1 MESIDIRIQKEWN
14 EFEKEELHK
23 TALSA
28 FVQNGLEQDKI
39 LLSLNVASIGFFINF
54 LTSFKIETKS
64 GLMTL
69 IVIGLSILCFLIS
82 TTSILLIF
90 SENKK
95 YLKELLKNNF
105 QDNKSLDILD
115 KVRLWTFILGIIF
128 GVIFSI
134 FIVINNIKLK
144 EQNVENQQKVVKT
157 ENIGKKSLNE
167 LGSHINNV
175 NSEKKTNE
183 SLNQLASHMNG
194 DGKSNTQDS
203 KIQESQKNE

>member
-64 GLMTL
+64 DLMIL

-95 YLKELLKNNF
+95 YLKELLK
-105 QDNKSLDILD
+105 
-115 KVRLWTFILGIIF
+115 
-128 GVIFSI
+128 
-134 FIVINNIKLK
+134 
-144 EQNVENQQKVVKT
+144 
-157 ENIGKKSLNE
+157 IGRA
-167 LGSHINNV
+167 HV
-175 NSEKKTNE
+175 
-183 SLNQLASHMNG
+183 
-194 DGKSNTQDS
+194 
-203 KIQESQKNE
+203 

>member
-1 MESIDIRIQKEWN
+1 MESMDIRIQKDWN
-14 EFEKEELHK
+14 EFQKEELHK

-54 LTSFKIETKS
+54 LISFKIESKS
-64 GLMTL
+64 DLMTL
-69 IVIGLSILCFLIS
+69 IVIGLSIVCFLIS
-82 TTSILLIF
+82 TASILLIF

-105 QDNKSLDILD
+105 QDNKLLDILD

-144 EQNVENQQKVVKT
+144 EQNMEIVQKVIKS
-157 ENIGKKSLNE
+157 ENVGERSLNE
-167 LGSHINNV
+167 LASHINNV
-175 NSEKKTNE
+175 CSDKKTNE
-183 SLNQLASHMNG
+183 SLNQLGSHIKDDN
-194 DGKSNTQDS
+194 KSSENKTTQDNSGNS
-203 KIQESQKNE
+203 K